1 MRNLSLSP
9 HSQITHCDLKISN
22 QRISKNLISIHISEL
37 VVAVNEVLEHHSV
50 SSGLCQRHRDSDPTR
65 SGSRKSSR
73 FRTRAGFRS
82 RKHLLLR

>member
-1 MRNLSLSP
+1 MNCFDSEEFVFKFIPKL
-9 HSQITHCDLKISN
+9 
-22 QRISKNLISIHISEL
+22 NLISIHLSEL

-82 RKHLLLR
+82 RKHLLLRKNR

>member
-1 MRNLSLSP
+1 MNCFDSEEFVLKSLPKLNL
-9 HSQITHCDLKISN
+9 T
-22 QRISKNLISIHISEL
+22 SIHLSEL

-82 RKHLLLR
+82 RKHLLLRKNR